1 MLHCNMNNES
11 VTGQLRIRLEDLA
24 AEIEHARKRLDLGHL
39 AALCY
44 CEIRP
49 WARRAGESELAELSW
64 RLCTQQLPLDKTSF
78 LAQIDH
84 LIEELERACMRA
96 GIEQAATSLRTARTS

>member
-1 MLHCNMNNES
+1 MVHCNMNDEA
-11 VTGQLRIRLEDLA
+11 VTDPLRTRLEDLA
-24 AEIEHARKRLDLGHL
+24 AEIEHARRRLDLGHL

-49 WARRAGESELAELSW
+49 WARCAGESELADLSW
-64 RLCTQQLPLDKTSF
+64 KLCTQKLPLDRTSF

-84 LIEELERACMRA
+84 LIEELEQTCMRA
-96 GIEQAATSLRTARTS
+96 GIEQAANSLRIARAA